1 MCQTNNS
8 GASCDY
14 FAFAGSNLKPCWI
27 PQVNNMLD
35 QHVLG
40 SLEACNTWKN
50 YTCMYNATTYFK
62 FFIANECI
70 KSCETVNYN
79 VVERVQHLV
88 PSIWVRSACM
98 NIAPQISPASLLP
111 SEWEDEKS
119 ISESILWQRHH
130 SPIRRGQ
137 DLRFLHNPRR
147 RRRITRTVSRILVLS
162 MWTGTYSLLR

>member
-1 MCQTNNS
+1 
-8 GASCDY
+8 
-14 FAFAGSNLKPCWI
+14 
-27 PQVNNMLD
+27 MLD

-62 FFIANECI
+62 FFVAKECI

-98 NIAPQISPASLLP
+98 NRAPQISSACLSPQNGKMRNLFLRVFYGSGTILQYEEVKIYDFSTILAAVGGSLGLFLGF
-111 SEWEDEKS
+111 SCFQCGLALIHFCDSKS
-119 ISESILWQRHH
+119 RYRDNTIEMKDVQKTE
-130 SPIRRGQ
+130 PNQ
-137 DLRFLHNPRR
+137 
-147 RRRITRTVSRILVLS
+147 
-162 MWTGTYSLLR
+162 